1 MREQSLKKESAIC
14 WTAEMKKHL
23 LNGKHLFDTRGKM
36 IGGGRKKET
45 NWTNQRREREIQL
58 KYWSDK

>member
-1 MREQSLKKESAIC
+1 
-14 WTAEMKKHL
+14 MKKRL
-23 LNGKHLFDTRGKM
+23 LNGKHLFDRRGKM